1 MRLPKNIFPGLPRFR
16 RRLGSGPSLPWRGPV
31 LPHQLRPAVPLLRLL
46 QPGLRRNKEPEGSG
60 EDARRIQ
67 QWGGGAGGARGV
79 GGGNRWGQL
88 SSQSCRN
95 SSSSCY
101 NLSSSKNNSSSC
113 CNVSGGSSRNK
124 SSNSRSNCKNS
135 NNSGISRSQ
144 KQRKQKHREQF
155 REKSLFVFKGS
166 DLGGSLRAPAAFCGV
181 CTLKP
186 TAGRLPNTGQESDGG
201 LPGITGAHSSLGF
214 LCQRAKDLLA
224 VMREVCKASALKVK
238 TDPRY
243 HLFF

>member
-16 RRLGSGPSLPWRGPV
+16 RRLGSGPSLPRRGPV

-88 SSQSCRN
+88 SSEHHKQSSRN

-124 SSNSRSNCKNS
+124 SSNSRSNCKTATTAVSAEAKSRGSRNTV
-135 NNSGISRSQ
+135 NNFG
-144 KQRKQKHREQF
+144 KK
-155 REKSLFVFKGS
+155 
-166 DLGGSLRAPAAFCGV
+166 AF
-181 CTLKP
+181 
-186 TAGRLPNTGQESDGG
+186 
-201 LPGITGAHSSLGF
+201 SSL
-214 LCQRAKDLLA
+214 
-224 VMREVCKASALKVK
+224 KAPTWAGAFAPPQPSAACA
-238 TDPRY
+238 P
-243 HLFF
+243 